1 MSIFPIPFIEDLIP
15 SGSEDQSH
23 DASGDESSDYSDSV
37 MLSGISTDSTTDL
50 TMVDPPSTMEAPDS
64 PTPSLGD
71 HGAAIMPP
79 GLFIEIYREQLARN
93 DEDDASDATSAMSE
107 FGGTIVS
114 SAPSGAQI
122 DAPPLETSWA
132 MTSTPPRPIHRENA
146 SISTTESMYRELAS
160 LEEDLVHVHEVQ
172 DDQSVDSSHL
182 SLRPSMMDSSV
193 VRSTWSLPSATE
205 RPNATSHERTTF
217 VNVGDRLALQPIR
230 EDESEWFERFTD
242 QDWLNFRRDADM
254 ILGAI
259 DPGATTTTRLPMPPA
274 PPEVEGASVT
284 NIEPYVASSC
294 LPSSFICPLCDDII
308 VGATTLDCACPQ
320 STVCMTCWEEAQ
332 TKVVDNEDDDELENL
347 VFVDHN
353 RSCPFCD
360 KPSSRGIPCHALDV
374 AILQCVKGLP
384 AVHVSVQ
391 TAYYRRLAAWRKEV
405 QRRRGCDTSDDKE
418 RDQLL
423 GELIRR
429 EEEYFGKQ
437 KTKQQSF
444 WQSNK
449 GLQIAAEIVLV
460 TAGVALC
467 GSQVARAVSQAFRR

>member
-242 QDWLNFRRDADM
+242 QDWLNFRRDAALPPPPSPPPLPAAAP
-254 ILGAI
+254 IPFEAFGRKRALSEQLKNPTPSI
-259 DPGATTTTRLPMPPA
+259 DHLQLDHDLDLFRADRFLTVGSTVVAYVAAWEPYNLRDLLSVGHVSRVGYVLYRSCHT
-274 PPEVEGASVT
+274 PPEA
-284 NIEPYVASSC
+284 NMYVPGTPFAPVHRLRYGLSRIFGPFRAAC
-294 LPSSFICPLCDDII
+294 L
-308 VGATTLDCACPQ
+308 
-320 STVCMTCWEEAQ
+320 
-332 TKVVDNEDDDELENL
+332 
-347 VFVDHN
+347 
-353 RSCPFCD
+353 
-360 KPSSRGIPCHALDV
+360 
-374 AILQCVKGLP
+374 
-384 AVHVSVQ
+384 
-391 TAYYRRLAAWRKEV
+391 
-405 QRRRGCDTSDDKE
+405 
-418 RDQLL
+418 
-423 GELIRR
+423 
-429 EEEYFGKQ
+429 
-437 KTKQQSF
+437 
-444 WQSNK
+444 
-449 GLQIAAEIVLV
+449 
-460 TAGVALC
+460 
-467 GSQVARAVSQAFRR
+467 